1 MVDYRTLKDSYSPG
15 GQLSLPILNRERNYM
30 KPRSF
35 VGMAALLLILSGCRH
50 AAPPKMPITL
60 RVATFNVEDI
70 RTVDLLNPDQVR
82 LKKIAGEIAAIHPDI
97 ILINEIQYDG
107 EGDPWR
113 PPGEGTGLNA
123 QRLVDWFVNE
133 TSADTLDYRGFML
146 PSNTGIASGFDLD
159 NDGVAST
166 TVPPIP
172 DGGED
177 GSPGRQT
184 PEGRAYGNDSYGF
197 GMFPGQYG
205 MALLV
210 SSRFRILQDSVRT
223 FRKFL
228 WKDLP
233 DARIPKDP
241 ETGEPWYSPEEWNN
255 LRLSSKSIWDVP
267 IDVGD
272 GRILHILA
280 SHPSPPAFDGPEKRN
295 QYRNHDEI
303 RFWHE
308 YLSNAEFIVDDQGRR
323 GGLRPGASFVILGD
337 MNADVN
343 EGNSLENPAQKY
355 LLDDPRVNGSFVPQG
370 SRAIEGLDSDD
381 TAWWGLRVDYV
392 LPSIDIRVIG
402 GEVYRQTT
410 NRSEAAQDHFPVW
423 LDIALD

>member
-1 MVDYRTLKDSYSPG
+1 
-15 GQLSLPILNRERNYM
+15 M

-35 VGMAALLLILSGCRH
+35 VGLAALLLIQSGCRPP
-50 AAPPKMPITL
+50 APAKTSVTL

-70 RTVDLLNPDQVR
+70 RTIDLLNPDQVR
-82 LKKIAGEIAAIHPDI
+82 VKKIAGEIAAIHADI

-113 PPGEGTGLNA
+113 PPGGGTGLNA

-133 TSADTLDYRGFML
+133 TSADSLDYQAFMM

-159 NDGVAST
+159 NDGVATT

-172 DGGED
+172 DGGVD
-177 GSPGRQT
+177 GSPGPQT
-184 PEGRAYGNDSYGF
+184 PEGRAYGNDAYGF

-210 SSRFRILQDSVRT
+210 SSRLRILRDSVRT

-233 DARIPKDP
+233 EALIPEDP

-255 LRLSSKSIWDVP
+255 LRLSSKSLWDVP
-267 IDVGD
+267 IDVGG
-272 GRILHILA
+272 GRVLHILA
-280 SHPSPPAFDGPEKRN
+280 SHPTPPAFDGPEQRN
-295 QYRNHDEI
+295 HYRNHDEI
-303 RFWHE
+303 RFWRE
-308 YLSNAEFIVDDQGRR
+308 YLSNADFIIDDQGKH
-323 GGLRPGASFVILGD
+323 GGLQPGASFVILGD
-337 MNADVN
+337 LNADIN
-343 EGNSLENPAQKY
+343 EGNALDNPVRKY
-355 LLDDPRVNGSFVPQG
+355 LLDDHLVNGSFVPQG
-370 SRAIEGLDSDD
+370 SQPIEGLDSDD

-423 LDIALD
+423 LDIVIR